1 MLPLFDDPPSFD
13 RAALA
18 ARLDDLRQTNI
29 FIGTSSWKYEGWLD
43 QIYTR
48 DRYLTRSKFS
58 KKRFEAECLADYAD
72 IFSIV
77 CGDFSFY
84 QFPTPEYWHKLFAS
98 APPALK
104 FALKVPEEVTAEVFP
119 VHARYGPRAGF
130 RNESFLNTDL
140 FSAMFLEP
148 LAPFKE
154 RISALI
160 FEFGARSTPVNEFIR
175 QLNPFLAALP
185 KDFRYAVEIRN
196 RTYLAQSYL
205 DCLASHNVA
214 HVLNAWSRMPP
225 LQEQL
230 QIPGIFTAD
239 FAVSRVLLREG
250 RAYEQ
255 AVEKFAPYDH
265 VQDENAEGREA
276 LRRMIQRM
284 KEERRAA
291 MIFVNNR
298 FEGNAPTT
306 IEAITR

>member
-1 MLPLFDDPPSFD
+1 LLPLFDEPSKFD
-13 RAALA
+13 RTALA
-18 ARLDDLRQTNI
+18 ARLKTLAQEDI
-29 FIGTSSWKYEGWLD
+29 WIGTSSWKYDGWLN

-48 DRYLTRSKFS
+48 NRYLTRNKFS
-58 KKRFEAECLADYAD
+58 KKRFEAECLAEYGE
-72 IFSIV
+72 IFPIV

-84 QFPTPEYWHKLFAS
+84 QFPTPQYWRKLFEP

-104 FALKVPEEVTAEVFP
+104 FALKVPEEVTAQVFP
-119 VHARYGPRAGF
+119 VHARYGARAGT
-130 RNESFLNTDL
+130 RNESFLNADI

-148 LAPFKE
+148 LAPFRE

-160 FEFGARSTPVNEFIR
+160 FEFGARSTPPNLFLQ

-185 KDFRYAVEIRN
+185 KGFRYSVEVRN
-196 RTYLAQSYL
+196 RPYLAQPYL
-205 DCLASHNVA
+205 SCLQQHNVA
-214 HVLNAWSRMPP
+214 HVLNAWSRMPV
-225 LQEQL
+225 LQEQM

-239 FAVSRVLLREG
+239 FTVCRVLLREG

-265 VQDENAEGREA
+265 VRDENPEGREA

-298 FEGNAPTT
+298 FEGNAPAT
-306 IEAITR
+306 IEAITA